1 MYCKNCGAD
10 NNPSSAFCRKCGN
23 PLEKAAPAPKPQ
35 ASGVAQPISAGV
47 LSKGWSDI
55 TGTVGWIKK
64 VILLCLI
71 ESIPILGFSVDGY
84 ILRWGRELSLGE
96 NTPMPTEVFKKKEI
110 ITGFRAF
117 LIRIMYGIAYF
128 TAGYLAIGLI
138 TGLLALIS
146 PQFAAAVAIL
156 ITACMLIGYVVV
168 LLPLTNVAIM
178 RMSVVDYLESG
189 LNIKKIWNAFR
200 KSPGSAIGATFV
212 PIVSASVITGIVWSI
227 VVGIF
232 ATFTNAMLNNVTHG
246 IGDAPVG
253 ALNGYPYALTS
264 LMGSSSIALFILS
277 FLTVMLFAFV
287 NMLSLRAMAH
297 WCAQNASEWALE
309 SDEEV
314 IASRAVGKSY
324 GAGFGDRNVG
334 ANAGYDAG
342 GAGYGVASAAYAAH
356 SDMGAGAGYGTS
368 GMGAGAGYGASGM
381 GAEAYYGGYD
391 ATTDAR
397 FGKGAA
403 ESNVRYGMAS
413 AKTGAG
419 YNPSGANA
427 SYYPSDAGANTGAGY
442 YPSDAGASFDPSG
455 AVASYGSVDSGAC
468 YGVSDATTDARF
480 GIVNAEVNQSFSVA
494 SSEDDAYFMAPE
506 PNMYADLAAPDAG
519 ASGSSDMADM
529 RSDVQSNDAPSTV
542 FVNDRNLVSEDE
554 SPLDEGPIA
563 QEELT
568 TAVAVSS
575 YAEEQIDVEA
585 DALASYGST
594 TITLMRMS
602 SGETYRITEL
612 PSVVGK
618 GTAADVT
625 IEGTPTISR
634 EHVRVMQDQ
643 GGIYVQ
649 DLNSTNGTFVNDIP
663 VKPGEA
669 VRIMSGDMLTLSN
682 ELFRISIG

>member
-287 NMLSLRAMAH
+287 NMLNCEDYGFDITYLYENKTTTRLLLMSPKEADMTKKICDDIYKLLTVFYLSKR
-297 WCAQNASEWALE
+297 QPISKEVLNITALF
-309 SDEEV
+309 ST
-314 IASRAVGKSY
+314 Y
-324 GAGFGDRNVG
+324 GILSIIKDW
-334 ANAGYDAG
+334 
-342 GAGYGVASAAYAAH
+342 
-356 SDMGAGAGYGTS
+356 
-368 GMGAGAGYGASGM
+368 
-381 GAEAYYGGYD
+381 
-391 ATTDAR
+391 
-397 FGKGAA
+397 
-403 ESNVRYGMAS
+403 
-413 AKTGAG
+413 
-419 YNPSGANA
+419 
-427 SYYPSDAGANTGAGY
+427 
-442 YPSDAGASFDPSG
+442 
-455 AVASYGSVDSGAC
+455 VDSDFKHPPQEMAEITFQSVKAAIGFF
-468 YGVSDATTDARF
+468 TDRA
-480 GIVNAEVNQSFSVA
+480 
-494 SSEDDAYFMAPE
+494 
-506 PNMYADLAAPDAG
+506 
-519 ASGSSDMADM
+519 
-529 RSDVQSNDAPSTV
+529 
-542 FVNDRNLVSEDE
+542 
-554 SPLDEGPIA
+554 
-563 QEELT
+563 
-568 TAVAVSS
+568 
-575 YAEEQIDVEA
+575 
-585 DALASYGST
+585 
-594 TITLMRMS
+594 
-602 SGETYRITEL
+602 
-612 PSVVGK
+612 
-618 GTAADVT
+618 
-625 IEGTPTISR
+625 
-634 EHVRVMQDQ
+634 
-643 GGIYVQ
+643 
-649 DLNSTNGTFVNDIP
+649 
-663 VKPGEA
+663 
-669 VRIMSGDMLTLSN
+669 
-682 ELFRISIG
+682 